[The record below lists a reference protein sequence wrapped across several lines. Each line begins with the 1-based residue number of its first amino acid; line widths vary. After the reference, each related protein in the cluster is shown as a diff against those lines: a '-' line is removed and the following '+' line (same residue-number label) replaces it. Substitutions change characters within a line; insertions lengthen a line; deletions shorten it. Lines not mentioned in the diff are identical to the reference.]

1 MHPFLSLAVLGIS
14 AGAVSILPSFQKH
27 PLQSKFSRRTF
38 AHRGLFDHL
47 SRPENSLAAFGAA
60 VEHGY
65 GIELDLQMTADGKI
79 VVFHDES
86 LQRICST
93 PLKIEQSTFAEL
105 QKHPLLNSD
114 QTIPLFSEV
123 LQLVDGKVPLIVEIK
138 STEHYEPL
146 CLKVYDLLRRYP
158 GDYCVES
165 MNPMMMGWFA
175 KNAPQVM
182 RGQLATRFREKSA
195 AMVPAAA
202 LSNMMFNFLSKPNFI
217 AYDHKYADSNHV
229 FQLLKSL
236 GAMTVGWT
244 IREQDY
250 ADAIGKYDAIIFE
263 GFLPPVRY

>member
-86 LQRICST
+86 LQRMCST

-123 LQLVDGKVPLIVEIK
+123 LQLVDGKVPLIVEIINPPN
-138 STEHYEPL
+138 T
-146 CLKVYDLLRRYP
+146 
-158 GDYCVES
+158 
-165 MNPMMMGWFA
+165 MN
-175 KNAPQVM
+175 
-182 RGQLATRFREKSA
+182 RSA
-195 AMVPAAA
+195 
-202 LSNMMFNFLSKPNFI
+202 
-217 AYDHKYADSNHV
+217 
-229 FQLLKSL
+229 
-236 GAMTVGWT
+236 
-244 IREQDY
+244 
-250 ADAIGKYDAIIFE
+250 
-263 GFLPPVRY
+263 

>member
-86 LQRICST
+86 LQRMCYT

-114 QTIPLFSEV
+114 APA
-123 LQLVDGKVPLIVEIK
+123 G
-138 STEHYEPL
+138 
-146 CLKVYDLLRRYP
+146 
-158 GDYCVES
+158 
-165 MNPMMMGWFA
+165 GW
-175 KNAPQVM
+175 K
-182 RGQLATRFREKSA
+182 GSA
-195 AMVPAAA
+195 
-202 LSNMMFNFLSKPNFI
+202 
-217 AYDHKYADSNHV
+217 D
-229 FQLLKSL
+229 
-236 GAMTVGWT
+236 
-244 IREQDY
+244 R
-250 ADAIGKYDAIIFE
+250 
-263 GFLPPVRY
+263 

>member
-1 MHPFLSLAVLGIS
+1 MKEGKNLCILFSLWLFLESARVLS
-14 AGAVSILPSFQKH
+14 ASFPPSRNILCKANFPAC
-27 PLQSKFSRRTF
+27 TF

-47 SRPENSLAAFGAA
+47 SRPENSLAAFSAA

-86 LQRICST
+86 LQRMCST

-175 KNAPQVM
+175 KM
-182 RGQLATRFREKSA
+182 HHR
-195 AMVPAAA
+195 
-202 LSNMMFNFLSKPNFI
+202 
-217 AYDHKYADSNHV
+217 
-229 FQLLKSL
+229 
-236 GAMTVGWT
+236 
-244 IREQDY
+244 
-250 ADAIGKYDAIIFE
+250 
-263 GFLPPVRY
+263 

>member
-38 AHRGLFDHL
+38 A
-47 SRPENSLAAFGAA
+47 AFGAA

-86 LQRICST
+86 LQRMCST

>member
-38 AHRGLFDHL
+38 
-47 SRPENSLAAFGAA
+47 LAAFGAA

-86 LQRICST
+86 LQRMCST

-175 KNAPQVM
+175 KTLSPTIINTPTAIM
-182 RGQLATRFREKSA
+182 SFSCSRAS
-195 AMVPAAA
+195 VP
-202 LSNMMFNFLSKPNFI
+202 
-217 AYDHKYADSNHV
+217 
-229 FQLLKSL
+229 
-236 GAMTVGWT
+236 
-244 IREQDY
+244 
-250 ADAIGKYDAIIFE
+250 
-263 GFLPPVRY
+263 

>member
-47 SRPENSLAAFGAA
+47 SRPENSLAAFSAA

-86 LQRICST
+86 LQRMCST

-158 GDYCVES
+158 GDYCDEPYDDGLVCKKCTTGDARS
-165 MNPMMMGWFA
+165 ACYPLPR
-175 KNAPQVM
+175 KI
-182 RGQLATRFREKSA
+182 RGDGSGGSA
-195 AMVPAAA
+195 
-202 LSNMMFNFLSKPNFI
+202 
-217 AYDHKYADSNHV
+217 
-229 FQLLKSL
+229 
-236 GAMTVGWT
+236 
-244 IREQDY
+244 EQHD
-250 ADAIGKYDAIIFE
+250 
-263 GFLPPVRY
+263 V

>member
-38 AHRGLFDHL
+38 AHRGL
-47 SRPENSLAAFGAA
+47 
-60 VEHGY
+60 
-65 GIELDLQMTADGKI
+65 LQMTADGKI

-86 LQRICST
+86 LQRMCST

-250 ADAIGKYDAIIFE
+250 QDAIGKYDAIIFE